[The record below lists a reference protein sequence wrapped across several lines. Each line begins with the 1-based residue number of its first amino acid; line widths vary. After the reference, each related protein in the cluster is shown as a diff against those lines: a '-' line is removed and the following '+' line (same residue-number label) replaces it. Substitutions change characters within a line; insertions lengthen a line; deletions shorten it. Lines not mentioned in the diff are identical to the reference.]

1 MHKFKIVTKS
11 GWLSIVA
18 AGLMTFISVSPARAA
33 TYTYHLTDVDG
44 YITTT
49 CDNCILTS
57 TNIVAWSMSVPGFSV
72 ASTDPGAN
80 LSVPAGD
87 TDMVATPE
95 GINFNFTGIYYGISF
110 ATTSGHVDFDDAG
123 PNGNIGFGPGEGVV
137 AECDNSGNCN
147 FTGGT
152 EGTRAIALPVVSF
165 GGPVAYVFTGTVTSG
180 SDEYASSVGATVSG
194 TLTIDFGA
202 GNGALPVSFTTPWN
216 SGSSSSTPRV
226 VTSTLQGGGVSFD
239 YTSDDNDTAV
249 ASVAPQGSSVP
260 NEYDAYDNEWLTP
273 TRNAEAGQRFQFYG
287 GTGPN
292 APFDANGLPVFA
304 NATGGATGH
313 FYYYSTGATGDL
325 TYTITSFTRSV
336 STASLSPLSLSFPNT
351 VVGSTSA
358 PLTVTVKNTGSVALS
373 ITRITLTG
381 GQTDDF
387 ALSNTC
393 GASLAANTSC
403 TISATFNPVAAG
415 AKRATFTVADSAHA
429 SQRSVALTGTA
440 TAVPAPRVTLSASSL
455 SFASQPVGTASA
467 AQTVILTNTGTA
479 TLSIS
484 SIHISGWQADDFTL
498 ANTCGSSLADG
509 ESCELSVTFKPVAA
523 GAKSATVI
531 VADNAHQSQRT
542 VALAG
547 TGR

>member
-1 MHKFKIVTKS
+1 MYKFQIVTKS

-18 AGLMTFISVSPARAA
+18 AGLLSFIGMSLARAA
-33 TYTYHLTDVDG
+33 TYTYNLTDVDG

-49 CDNCILTS
+49 CDNCILNS
-57 TNIVAWSMSVPGFSV
+57 SNIVAWSMSVPGFSI

-95 GINFNFTGIYYGISF
+95 GINFNFTGTYYGISF
-110 ATTSGHVDFDDAG
+110 VTPSGHVDYDDAG
-123 PNGNIGFGPGEGVV
+123 PNGNIGFGPAEGVI
-137 AECDNSGNCN
+137 AECDNTGYCN

-152 EGTRAIALPVVSF
+152 EGTRAIALPVVPF
-165 GGPVAYVFTGTVTSG
+165 AGAVTYVFTGTVTSG
-180 SDEYASSVGATVSG
+180 SDEYASCVGTTVAG

-202 GNGALPVSFTTPWN
+202 GNGSLPVSFTTPWN
-216 SGSSSSTPRV
+216 SGSTSSTPRV
-226 VTSTLQGGGVSFD
+226 VTSTLQGVCVSFG
-239 YTSDDNDTAV
+239 YGSDDNDTAV
-249 ASVAPQGSSVP
+249 TSAEPEGSSVP
-260 NEYDAYDNEWLTP
+260 NEYDAYENDWLTP
-273 TRNAEAGQRFQFYG
+273 SRNAEAGQRLQFFG

-304 NATGGATGH
+304 NATGGAIGH
-313 FYYYSTGATGDL
+313 VYYYSTGATGDA
-325 TYTITSFTRSV
+325 TYTITSFTRAVPTV
-336 STASLSPLSLSFPNT
+336 SLAPQSLSFPNT

-358 PLTVTVKNTGSVALS
+358 PSTVTLKNTGTGDLS
-373 ITRITLTG
+373 ITGITLTG

-393 GASLAANTSC
+393 GASLAANATC

-415 AKRATFTVADSAHA
+415 AKQATFTVADNAHA

-440 TAVPAPRVTLSASSL
+440 TAVPAPAVTLSASSL
-455 SFASQPVGTASA
+455 SFASQGVGMASA

-498 ANTCGSSLADG
+498 AKTCGSSLAAG
-509 ESCELSVTFKPVAA
+509 KSCELSVTFKPVAA

-531 VADNAHQSQRT
+531 VADNAHGSQRT